1 MTAGSR
7 AALQI
12 GVAAALAVAAVLVLP
27 GALELFALINAT
39 VWAAMALLA
48 LSLAFAWGAG
58 GILCF
63 GQTAFFGLGGY
74 AYAVAGIN
82 FGDGALAVPPALAVA
97 TLAAAALGWV
107 MFYGRV
113 GDVYM
118 GVITLTVTLILFKFA
133 NSSAGEQWRIG
144 AAPLGGFNGIPQTPP
159 LNWPG
164 EPENP
169 LTPEQVFAVAVLC
182 LAGCYA
188 AVKLLLL
195 TRFGRVAVAI
205 RENELRA
212 ELLGYDVRA
221 HRLGVFTIGGAMAG
235 LAGILFANCVFVSP
249 SMFALAYAGQ
259 VVIWVLVGGVG
270 TYAGPMAACVALQA
284 LTSWAGTLP
293 GFDPN
298 LLLGGVLLAAVLA
311 VPQGLLPT
319 AQALLGRLRRSRPDE
334 GEAQRRAEAPA
345 E

>member
-1 MTAGSR
+1 VTAGAR
-7 AALQI
+7 TAMQVGA
-12 GVAAALAVAAVLVLP
+12 AAALAVAAAIVLP

-39 VWAAMALLA
+39 VWTAMALLA
-48 LSLAFAWGAG
+48 LSLSLAWGAG

-82 FGDGALAVPPALAVA
+82 LGDGALAVPIALGVA
-97 TLAAAALGWV
+97 TLAAAALGWL

-133 NSSAGEQWRIG
+133 NSTAGEQWRIG

-164 EPENP
+164 DPSAPLSPEAVF
-169 LTPEQVFAVAVLC
+169 QVAILC

-188 AVKLLLL
+188 VVKLVLL

-221 HRLGVFTIGGAMAG
+221 HRLGVFTLGGGMAG
-235 LAGILFANCVFVSP
+235 LAGVLFANCVFVSP
-249 SMFALAYAGQ
+249 SMFSLAYAGQ

-270 TYAGPMAACVALQA
+270 TYVGPMVACVALQA
-284 LTSWAGTLP
+284 LTAWAGSVP

-298 LLLGGVLLAAVLA
+298 LLLGGVLLAAVLM
-311 VPQGLLPT
+311 VPNGLQPT
-319 AQALLGRLRRSRPDE
+319 AQALLARLRP
-334 GEAQRRAEAPA
+334 GRRAVAVAA

>member
-1 MTAGSR
+1 MTDAGR
-7 AALQI
+7 AGLHIA
-12 GVAAALAVAAVLVLP
+12 VAAALAAAAVLVLP

-82 FGDGALAVPPALAVA
+82 FGDGALAVLPALMVA

-133 NSSAGEQWRIG
+133 NSTAGEQWRIG
-144 AAPLGGFNGIPQTPP
+144 AAALGGFNGIPQTPP

-164 EPENP
+164 DPANP
-169 LTPEQVFAVAVLC
+169 LTPEQVFVVAVLC
-182 LAGCYA
+182 LFGCYA
-188 AVKLLLL
+188 AVKLVLL

-205 RENELRA
+205 KENELRA

-235 LAGILFANCVFVSP
+235 LSGVVFANCVFVSP
-249 SMFALAYAGQ
+249 SMFSLAYAGQ

-270 TYAGPMAACVALQA
+270 TYVGPMAACVALQA
-284 LTSWAGTLP
+284 LASWAGTVP

-311 VPQGLLPT
+311 VPRGLLPT
-319 AQALLGRLRRSRPDE
+319 AQDLLGRLRPSR
-334 GEAQRRAEAPA
+334 RRPAEPKIAPA

>member
-1 MTAGSR
+1 VSAGR
-7 AALQI
+7 RTALQ
-12 GVAAALAVAAVLVLP
+12 VCAAAALAMAAAVVLP
-27 GALELFALINAT
+27 GALELFALLNAT
-39 VWAAMALLA
+39 IWAAMALLA

-74 AYAVAGIN
+74 AYAVAGIDL
-82 FGDGALAVPPALAVA
+82 GDGALAVPIALGVA
-97 TLAAAALGWV
+97 TLAAAALGWL

-133 NSSAGEQWRIG
+133 NSTAGEQWHIG

-164 EPENP
+164 DPSLPLPPEA
-169 LTPEQVFAVAVLC
+169 VFQLAIFC

-188 AVKLLLL
+188 VVKLVLL
-195 TRFGRVAVAI
+195 TRFGHVAI
-205 RENELRA
+205 AVRENELRA

-221 HRLGVFTIGGAMAG
+221 HRLGVFTLGGGMAG
-235 LAGILFANCVFVSP
+235 LAGVLFANCVFVSP
-249 SMFALAYAGQ
+249 SMFSLAYAGQ

-270 TYAGPMAACVALQA
+270 TYVGPMVACVALQA
-284 LTSWAGTLP
+284 LAAWAGTVP

-298 LLLGGVLLAAVLA
+298 LLLGGVLLLAVLA
-311 VPQGLLPT
+311 VPAGLQPT
-319 AQALLGRLRRSRPDE
+319 AQALLARLGSTRRVRPPV
-334 GEAQRRAEAPA
+334 PA

>member
-1 MTAGSR
+1 MQVGA
-7 AALQI
+7 
-12 GVAAALAVAAVLVLP
+12 AAALAVAAAIVLP
-27 GALELFALINAT
+27 GTLELFALINAT
-39 VWAAMALLA
+39 VWTAMALLA
-48 LSLAFAWGAG
+48 LSLALAWGAG

-82 FGDGALAVPPALAVA
+82 LGDGALAVPIALGVA
-97 TLAAAALGWV
+97 TLAAAALGWL

-133 NSSAGEQWRIG
+133 NSTAGEQWRIG

-164 EPENP
+164 DPSASLSPEAVF
-169 LTPEQVFAVAVLC
+169 QVAILC

-188 AVKLLLL
+188 VVKLVML

-221 HRLGVFTIGGAMAG
+221 HRLGIFTLGGGMAG
-235 LAGILFANCVFVSP
+235 LAGVLFANCVFVSP
-249 SMFALAYAGQ
+249 SMFSLAYAGQ

-270 TYAGPMAACVALQA
+270 TYVGPMVACVALQA
-284 LTSWAGTLP
+284 LTAWAGSVP

-298 LLLGGVLLAAVLA
+298 LLLGGVLLAAVLI
-311 VPQGLLPT
+311 VPSGLQPT
-319 AQALLGRLRRSRPDE
+319 AQALLARLRP
-334 GEAQRRAEAPA
+334 GRRAVAVPA

>member
-1 MTAGSR
+1 
-7 AALQI
+7 
-12 GVAAALAVAAVLVLP
+12 
-27 GALELFALINAT
+27 
-39 VWAAMALLA
+39 MALLA

-82 FGDGALAVPPALAVA
+82 FGDGALAVPVALAVA
-97 TLAAAALGWV
+97 TLAAAALGWF

-133 NSSAGEQWRIG
+133 NSTAGEQWRIG

-164 EPENP
+164 EPDIP
-169 LTPEQVFAVAVLC
+169 LTPEQVFAFAVLC
-182 LAGCYA
+182 LFGCYA
-188 AVKLLLL
+188 TAKLALL

-205 RENELRA
+205 KENELRA

-235 LAGILFANCVFVSP
+235 LAGVLFANCVFVSP
-249 SMFALAYAGQ
+249 TMFSLAYAGQ

-270 TYAGPMAACVALQA
+270 TFAGPIAACVALQA
-284 LTSWAGTLP
+284 LTAWAGTLP

-298 LLLGGVLLAAVLA
+298 LLLGGVLLLA
-311 VPQGLLPT
+311 VVAMPRGLLPT
-319 AQALLGRLRRSRPDE
+319 TQDLLGRLRPRRP
-334 GEAQRRAEAPA
+334 RVAEERPMAPA

>member
-1 MTAGSR
+1 MTAGWR
-7 AALQI
+7 AALHI
-12 GVAAALAVAAVLVLP
+12 CAAAVLAAAAVAVLP

-82 FGDGALAVPPALAVA
+82 FADGALAVPVALAVA
-97 TLAAAALGWV
+97 TLAAAALGWL

-133 NSSAGEQWRIG
+133 NSTAGEQWRIG
-144 AAPLGGFNGIPQTPP
+144 SAPLGGFNGIPQTPP

-164 EPENP
+164 EPDNP

-182 LAGCYA
+182 LFGCYA
-188 AVKLLLL
+188 AVKLVLL

-205 RENELRA
+205 KENELRA

-235 LAGILFANCVFVSP
+235 LAGVLFANCVFVSP
-249 SMFALAYAGQ
+249 TMFSLAYAGQ

-270 TYAGPMAACVALQA
+270 TFAGPMAACVALQA
-284 LTSWAGTLP
+284 LTAWAGTVP

-298 LLLGGVLLAAVLA
+298 LLLGGVLLLA
-311 VPQGLLPT
+311 VVAVPRGLLPT
-319 AQALLGRLRRSRPDE
+319 AQGLLGRLRPRRRP
-334 GEAQRRAEAPA
+334 RVAEERPMAPA

>member
-1 MTAGSR
+1 VTAGARNSMQV
-7 AALQI
+7 AA
-12 GVAAALAVAAVLVLP
+12 AAALAVAAAIVLP
-27 GALELFALINAT
+27 GVLELFALINAT
-39 VWAAMALLA
+39 VWTAMALLA
-48 LSLAFAWGAG
+48 LSLALAWGAG

-82 FGDGALAVPPALAVA
+82 LGDGALAVPIALGVA
-97 TLAAAALGWV
+97 TLAAAALGWL

-118 GVITLTVTLILFKFA
+118 GVITLPVTLILFKFA
-133 NSSAGEQWRIG
+133 NSTAGEQWRIG

-164 EPENP
+164 DPGAPLSPEA
-169 LTPEQVFAVAVLC
+169 VFQVAVLC

-188 AVKLLLL
+188 VVKLVLL

-221 HRLGVFTIGGAMAG
+221 HRLGIFTLGGGMAG
-235 LAGILFANCVFVSP
+235 LAGVLFANCVFVSP
-249 SMFALAYAGQ
+249 SMFSLAYAGQ
-259 VVIWVLVGGVG
+259 VVIWVLVGGIG
-270 TYAGPMAACVALQA
+270 TYVGPMVACVALQA
-284 LTSWAGTLP
+284 LTAWAGSVP

-298 LLLGGVLLAAVLA
+298 LLLGGVLLAAVLM
-311 VPQGLLPT
+311 VPNGLQPT
-319 AQALLGRLRRSRPDE
+319 AQALLARLRP
-334 GEAQRRAEAPA
+334 GRRAVAVPA

>member
-1 MTAGSR
+1 MTAGRTALEVS
-7 AALQI
+7 AAL
-12 GVAAALAVAAVLVLP
+12 VLAAVAATVLP
-27 GALELFALINAT
+27 GALELFALLNAT
-39 VWAAMALLA
+39 IWAAMALLA
-48 LSLAFAWGAG
+48 LSLALAWGAG

-74 AYAVAGIN
+74 AYAVTAIN
-82 FGDGALAVPPALAVA
+82 LGDGALAVPVALLAA
-97 TLAAAALGWV
+97 TLGAAALGWV

-133 NSSAGEQWRIG
+133 NSTAGEQWRIG
-144 AAPLGGFNGIPQTPP
+144 IAPLGGFNGIPQTPP

-164 EPENP
+164 QPNEP
-169 LTPEQVFAVAVLC
+169 LTPEAVFRLAIAC

-188 AVKLLLL
+188 ITKLVLL
-195 TRFGRVAVAI
+195 TRFGRVAVAV

-221 HRLGVFTIGGAMAG
+221 HRLGIFTLGGGMAG
-235 LAGILFANCVFVSP
+235 LAGVLFANCVFVSP
-249 SMFALAYAGQ
+249 SMFSLAYAGQ

-270 TYAGPMAACVALQA
+270 TYVGPMAACVALQA
-284 LTSWAGTLP
+284 LASWAGTVP

-298 LLLGGVLLAAVLA
+298 LLLGAVLLGAVLL
-311 VPQGLLPT
+311 VPSGLQPT
-319 AQALLGRLRRSRPDE
+319 ARALLARLRPAPPLRPPV
-334 GEAQRRAEAPA
+334 PA

>member
-1 MTAGSR
+1 M
-7 AALQI
+7 
-12 GVAAALAVAAVLVLP
+12 AAAVVLP
-27 GALELFALINAT
+27 GALELFVLLNAT
-39 VWAAMALLA
+39 IWAAMALLA

-74 AYAVAGIN
+74 AYAVAGIDL
-82 FGDGALAVPPALAVA
+82 GDGALAVPIALGVA
-97 TLAAAALGWV
+97 TLAAAALGWL

-133 NSSAGEQWRIG
+133 NSTAGEQWHIG

-164 EPENP
+164 DPSSPLPPEA
-169 LTPEQVFAVAVLC
+169 VFQLAILC

-188 AVKLLLL
+188 MVKLVLL
-195 TRFGRVAVAI
+195 TRFGRVAIAV

-221 HRLGVFTIGGAMAG
+221 HRLGVFTLGGGMAG
-235 LAGILFANCVFVSP
+235 LAGVLFANCVFVSP
-249 SMFALAYAGQ
+249 SMFSLAYAGQ
-259 VVIWVLVGGVG
+259 VVIWVLVGGIG
-270 TYAGPMAACVALQA
+270 TYVGPMVACVALQA
-284 LTSWAGTLP
+284 LAAWAGTVP

-298 LLLGGVLLAAVLA
+298 LLLGGVLLLAVLA
-311 VPQGLLPT
+311 VPAGLQPT
-319 AQALLGRLRRSRPDE
+319 AQALLARLGSTRRVRPPV
-334 GEAQRRAEAPA
+334 PA

>member
-1 MTAGSR
+1 MTAGAR
-7 AALQI
+7 AAVQI
-12 GVAAALAVAAVLVLP
+12 GAAAALAAAAILVLP

-82 FGDGALAVPPALAVA
+82 FGDGALAVLPALAVA

-118 GVITLTVTLILFKFA
+118 GVITLTVTLILYKFA
-133 NSSAGEQWRIG
+133 NSTAGEQWRIG

-169 LTPEQVFAVAVLC
+169 LAPEQVFAVAVLC

-188 AVKLLLL
+188 VVKLLLL
-195 TRFGRVAVAI
+195 PRFGRVAVAI

-221 HRLGVFTIGGAMAG
+221 HRLGVFTVGGAMAG

-249 SMFALAYAGQ
+249 GMFALAYAGQ

-270 TYAGPMAACVALQA
+270 TYVGPMAACVALQA

-298 LLLGGVLLAAVLA
+298 LLLGGVLLLAVLA

-319 AQALLGRLRRSRPDE
+319 AQALLGRLRRPRPD
-334 GEAQRRAEAPA
+334 GEPRRTEAPA

>member
-1 MTAGSR
+1 MTAAR
-7 AALQI
+7 WTALQ
-12 GVAAALAVAAVLVLP
+12 VCAAAVLAAAAAIILP
-27 GALELFALINAT
+27 GALELFALLNAT
-39 VWAAMALLA
+39 IWTAMALLA
-48 LSLAFAWGAG
+48 LSLALAWGAG

-82 FGDGALAVPPALAVA
+82 FGDGALAVPVALMVA

-133 NSSAGEQWRIG
+133 NSTAGEQWRIG

-164 EPENP
+164 QPDLP
-169 LTPEQVFAVAVLC
+169 LTPEDVFRVAVAC
-182 LAGCYA
+182 LAVCYA
-188 AVKLLLL
+188 VVKLVLL
-195 TRFGRVAVAI
+195 TRFGRVAVAV

-221 HRLGVFTIGGAMAG
+221 HRLGMFTLGGGMAG
-235 LAGILFANCVFVSP
+235 LAGVLFANCVFVSP
-249 SMFALAYAGQ
+249 SMFSLAYAGQ

-270 TYAGPMAACVALQA
+270 TYLGPMVACVALQA
-284 LTSWAGTLP
+284 LASWAGTVP

-298 LLLGGVLLAAVLA
+298 LLLGGVLLLAVLL
-311 VPQGLLPT
+311 VPSGLQPT
-319 AQALLGRLRRSRPDE
+319 AHALLARLRPV
-334 GEAQRRAEAPA
+334 RRVQPPALAE
-345 E
+345 